1 MDPLRL
7 WDEAEARVQADVDA
21 DLVDEAYE
29 VFLAEA
35 GRLRLVDRRGSVLL
49 HLRSGGQVHGTLGD
63 DVRVLAHVGVMT
75 PRGGLVLVPTRAIVV
90 LEGSWRGLRT
100 ESASDAGSDV
110 TLASWLREAWRE
122 GVLLRVTCSDGL
134 TRVGVLRW
142 VGADHVELEGGDPSR
157 AWVVPYDSVEA
168 WARD

>member
-35 GRLRLVDRRGSVLL
+35 GRLRLADRRGSVRL
-49 HLRSGGQVHGTLGD
+49 HLRSGGRVDGTLD
-63 DVRVLAHVGVMT
+63 DVRVLAHVGVIT

-90 LEGSWRGLRT
+90 LEGSWRGLRM
-100 ESASDAGSDV
+100 ESAPDSGGDV

-122 GVLLRVTCSDGL
+122 GILLRVTCCDGL

-142 VGADHVELEGGDPSR
+142 VGADHVELHGDDPSQ
-157 AWVVPYDSVEA
+157 AWVLPYDSVEA
-168 WARD
+168 WVRD